1 MWPQCNVDKYISSII
16 RLTWLC
22 INEVESAN
30 VASYSDATFLFHFS
44 FVKCHHFV
52 QPYFSSLFEDAEVPE
67 LWFVNE
73 IQDGMKEGRQTELV
87 TVCDSTCP

>member
-1 MWPQCNVDKYISSII
+1 MWPQCNVDKYISSIV

-52 QPYFSSLFEDAEVPE
+52 QPYFSSLFEDAVVPE
-67 LWFVNE
+67 LWFTRFR
-73 IQDGMKEGRQTELV
+73 KEGRQTELV